1 MRNMVCY
8 LEKTH
13 LFTYTNHALPF
24 HLRASNQS
32 LPCGSK
38 AFDILTADSQPIH
51 IRDLAKGEAF
61 ILVGGNKLQ
70 NHDSITIVPG

>member
-1 MRNMVCY
+1 MVCH

-13 LFTYTNHALPF
+13 LFRYTSHAQPF
-24 HLRASNQS
+24 HLRASDQS
-32 LPCGSK
+32 LPCDSK

-61 ILVGGNKLQ
+61 ILVGDNKLQ
-70 NHDSITIVPG
+70 NRDSITIVPG